1 MGKMAKQRVEW
12 VDLAK
17 GICIIFV
24 VMMHSTLGVEKAVG
38 ENNWMHIIVAFAAPF
53 RMPDFFL
60 ISGLF
65 LSLVLDR
72 NWRKYI
78 DLKVVHFFYFYAL
91 WVTIQFLFK
100 APDLAS
106 EYGIGGTMLLYLK
119 SYVEP
124 FGTLWFI
131 YILPIFFVV
140 TKAAHDLHIPI
151 WMTGVFAALL
161 HLSGLHTDWHLAN
174 EFASRYVFFFAGYAL
189 APLIFR
195 IAEWARQ
202 NLTMT
207 AVFLLIWALINGGLV
222 WARVASTPIFSLP
235 LGFAGAVALICVA
248 SVMVQSSISAP
259 FAWLSTPIAWLG
271 AHSIVIY
278 LAFFL
283 PMAISRIILLKTGL
297 IPDFGTVSV
306 LVTIAGVLGP
316 VIFYLILQRLNIGK
330 FLFERPAWA
339 RMAHVT
345 PPKNLEVAL
354 KPRE

>member
-1 MGKMAKQRVEW
+1 MAQQRVDW
-12 VDLAK
+12 VDAAK

-38 ENNWMHIIVAFAAPF
+38 ETNWMHIIVAFAAPF

-65 LSLVLDR
+65 LAAVLDR
-72 NWRKYI
+72 NWRKYV
-78 DLKVVHFFYFYAL
+78 DLKVIHFFYFYAL

-100 APDLAS
+100 APGMAS
-106 EYGIGGTMLLYLK
+106 EFGIGGTALLYLK
-119 SYVEP
+119 SYIEP

-131 YILPIFFVV
+131 YILPIFFVL
-140 TKAAHDLHIPI
+140 TKAAHDLHIPL
-151 WMTGVFAALL
+151 WMTGLFAALM

-195 IAEWARQ
+195 IAEWARH
-202 NLTMT
+202 NMSLT
-207 AVFLLIWALINGGLV
+207 AVFLLVWALINGGLV
-222 WARVASTPIFSLP
+222 WARLASSPVFSLP

-248 SVMVQSSISAP
+248 SLMMEMRLSA
-259 FAWLSTPIAWLG
+259 PIAWLATPITWLG
-271 AHSIVIY
+271 ANSIVIY

-283 PMAISRIILLKTGL
+283 PMAITRSILLKTGI
-297 IPDFGTVSV
+297 IPDLGTVSI
-306 LVTIAGVLGP
+306 LVTTAGVVGP
-316 VIFYLILQRLNIGK
+316 AIFYLILKRLNIAL

-339 RMAHVT
+339 RISHTAPSPNSQAAM
-345 PPKNLEVAL
+345 
-354 KPRE
+354 KPGE